1 MGSRGMIPSGGRTS
15 GTTDGRAGTGTSSYS
30 RGPPSKDGGR
40 GTDRTPYRG
49 TASSST

>member
-1 MGSRGMIPSGGRTS
+1 MRSRGMIPTGGRTS
-15 GTTDGRAGTGTSSYS
+15 STIDGRAGTGTSSYS
-30 RGPPSKDGGR
+30 RGPPSRDGGR